1 MRKWLR
7 TNRFVH
13 ILYMF
18 ERILIGAVP
27 NGLNRCSRFDKMNES
42 FEWHRMH
49 WVDLSH
55 HQKCGTCCAI
65 AISIFFSSYWKLS
78 KFHISISICRY
89 RIESTSSFYEKQYLF
104 TSLSTFIQNICCI
117 EFIEQCLLIVV
128 VVVLYSSRIWT
139 NWICTSVFHWSST
152 SLSPFLLCI
161 FQLYCWARFSY
172 SLTKLINFQFG
183 TLSPALSFN
192 ASCECAWLRCWWYV
206 SCVLISTAERPIL
219 LSLLLNHL
227 DGIHASRHENENCF
241 TCSTF
246 K

>member
-65 AISIFFSSYWKLS
+65 AISIFFQFILKTFEIPYFNFHLS
-78 KFHISISICRY
+78 KPNRVDVIILWETISVHLPLHIY
-89 RIESTSSFYEKQYLF
+89 TKYLLHWVYW
-104 TSLSTFIQNICCI
+104 TVSPYCCCCCTL
-117 EFIEQCLLIVV
+117 FIENMNKLNLHFSVSLKQHIFEPVFIVYFPIVLLGTFLVFFNEIDQFSIWYAFSSSVVQCQLWVCMAQMLVVCELCTNINSRETDIV
-128 VVVLYSSRIWT
+128 IIIT
-139 NWICTSVFHWSST
+139 
-152 SLSPFLLCI
+152 
-161 FQLYCWARFSY
+161 
-172 SLTKLINFQFG
+172 
-183 TLSPALSFN
+183 
-192 ASCECAWLRCWWYV
+192 
-206 SCVLISTAERPIL
+206 
-219 LSLLLNHL
+219 
-227 DGIHASRHENENCF
+227 
-241 TCSTF
+241 
-246 K
+246 

>member
-78 KFHISISICRY
+78 KYHISISICRN

-104 TSLSTFIQNICCI
+104 TSLSPFIQNICCI

-139 NWICTSVFHWSST
+139 NWICTSSVSLKQHIFEPVFIVYFPIVLLGTFLVFFNEIDQFSIWYAFSS
-152 SLSPFLLCI
+152 SVVQCQLWVCMAQMLMVCELC
-161 FQLYCWARFSY
+161 
-172 SLTKLINFQFG
+172 TNIN
-183 TLSPALSFN
+183 
-192 ASCECAWLRCWWYV
+192 
-206 SCVLISTAERPIL
+206 
-219 LSLLLNHL
+219 
-227 DGIHASRHENENCF
+227 SRE
-241 TCSTF
+241 TDIVIIIT
-246 K
+246 

>member
-78 KFHISISICRY
+78 KFHISISIRRY
-89 RIESTSSFYEKQYLF
+89 RFESTSSFYEKQYLF
-104 TSLSTFIQNICCI
+104 A
-117 EFIEQCLLIVV
+117 
-128 VVVLYSSRIWT
+128 
-139 NWICTSVFHWSST
+139 
-152 SLSPFLLCI
+152 SLSPHLYKIFVALSLLNSVSLLLLL
-161 FQLYCWARFSY
+161 LYFIHREYEQTEFALQCFIEAAHLWARFYCVFSNC
-172 SLTKLINFQFG
+172 IVG
-183 TLSPALSFN
+183 H
-192 ASCECAWLRCWWYV
+192 V
-206 SCVLISTAERPIL
+206 SRIL
-219 LSLLLNHL
+219 
-227 DGIHASRHENENCF
+227 
-241 TCSTF
+241 
-246 K
+246 

>member
-65 AISIFFSSYWKLS
+65 AISIFFSV
-78 KFHISISICRY
+78 HIENFRNSIFQFPFVDT
-89 RIESTSSFYEKQYLF
+89 ESSRRHHSMRN
-104 TSLSTFIQNICCI
+104 NICSPPSPHLYKIFVALSLLNSVSLLLLLLYFIHREYEQTEFALQC
-117 EFIEQCLLIVV
+117 FIEAAHL
-128 VVVLYSSRIWT
+128 
-139 NWICTSVFHWSST
+139 
-152 SLSPFLLCI
+152 
-161 FQLYCWARFSY
+161 WARFYCVFSNC
-172 SLTKLINFQFG
+172 IVG
-183 TLSPALSFN
+183 H
-192 ASCECAWLRCWWYV
+192 V
-206 SCVLISTAERPIL
+206 SRIL
-219 LSLLLNHL
+219 
-227 DGIHASRHENENCF
+227 
-241 TCSTF
+241 
-246 K
+246 